1 METIIQS
8 FYKNKSYRYFFALK
22 CTSIGI
28 HKKRAYRLSTH
39 LYDQVYI

>member
-1 METIIQS
+1 METITQS
-8 FYKNKSYRYFFALK
+8 FYKSKSYRFFALK

-28 HKKRAYRLSTH
+28 YKKRASRLSTH